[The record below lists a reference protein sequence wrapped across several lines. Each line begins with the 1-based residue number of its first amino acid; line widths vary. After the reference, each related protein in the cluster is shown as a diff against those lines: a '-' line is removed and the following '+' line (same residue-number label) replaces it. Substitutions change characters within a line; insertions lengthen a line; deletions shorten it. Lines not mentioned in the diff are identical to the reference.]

1 MIEVKKHR
9 KNSKNK
15 GNSFERQIA
24 KQLSL
29 FLSKGERDDLVWR
42 NTSSGARFT
51 NRFKKGMQTENQSGD
66 ISYTHELSIPFFT
79 KFNVE
84 CKAYQD
90 IKLWSIIEQ
99 TSKSDDLFNFLKQTI
114 RDAEASNKSPIL
126 IAKQNNKKVLIFIEK
141 KYADYLKIN
150 YLLLVQIETY
160 QFSVFQ
166 FEKFLELDPF
176 HFETVYKL

>member
-1 MIEVKKHR
+1 MNEKKIIEIYSDIKLISEKKTINIRNKLEKRNVLKTINDSISLLKTIYNKIQR

-90 IKLWSIIEQ
+90 IKLWSI
-99 TSKSDDLFNFLKQTI
+99 
-114 RDAEASNKSPIL
+114 
-126 IAKQNNKKVLIFIEK
+126 
-141 KYADYLKIN
+141 
-150 YLLLVQIETY
+150 
-160 QFSVFQ
+160 
-166 FEKFLELDPF
+166 
-176 HFETVYKL
+176 